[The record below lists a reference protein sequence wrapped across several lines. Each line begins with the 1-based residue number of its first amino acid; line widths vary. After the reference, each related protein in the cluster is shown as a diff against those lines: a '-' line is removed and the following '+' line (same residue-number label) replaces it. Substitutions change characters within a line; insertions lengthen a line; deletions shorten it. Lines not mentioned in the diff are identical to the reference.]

1 MIGERLAKL
10 RTEHNMTQESFA
22 EQLEVSRQA
31 VSKWELDKTLPDVN
45 KLLKMSE
52 MFGVSV
58 DYILK
63 GDDGLSDGMDKEIAV
78 THELDGID
86 IDGQMNEQEAP
97 CKSDVAEAE
106 AQKDE
111 AEKNVGAK
119 DETEKNEAQKEKT
132 EKDEEVTG
140 VETIKANKGKTGNRT
155 AIAVS
160 AVIVGILLLAVVVF
174 AVFGMTSKA
183 WDKRSNHE
191 TLARVEKIH
200 GQYSLADV
208 SSYTEDKGTTTKT
221 VFLDTKGVKEG
232 DYVYCYVDSQNKKIS
247 VDYSTAFVSVV
258 VTLLV
263 LLLFVWIL
271 LIRSLKKDE

>member
-63 GDDGLSDGMDKEIAV
+63 GDKALSEANQEITV

-86 IDGQMNEQEAP
+86 IDGQMNEKEASY
-97 CKSDVAEAE
+97 KSDEAEAE
-106 AQKDE
+106 SQKDE
-111 AEKNVGAK
+111 AEKNAGAK
-119 DETEKNEAQKEKT
+119 DETDKNEAQKGKT
-132 EKDEEVTG
+132 EKEEEVIG
-140 VETIKANKGKTGNRT
+140 IESIKAGKGKTGNRT

-174 AVFGMTSKA
+174 AIFGLTSKV
-183 WDKRSNHE
+183 WNKRSNHE
-191 TLARVEKIH
+191 TLVRVEKIY
-200 GQYSLADV
+200 GQYSLVDV
-208 SSYTEDKGTTTKT
+208 SSYTEDKGTTAKT
-221 VFLDTKGVKEG
+221 VFLDTKGIKEG
-232 DYVYCYVDSQNKKIS
+232 DYVYCYIDSQNKKIS
-247 VDYSTAFVSVV
+247 VDYSTASVSAIVA
-258 VTLLV
+258 LLV
-263 LLLFVWIL
+263 LLFFVWIL